1 MEIKNKRDRYLL
13 GFQHVLAMFGST
25 ILVPRLTGLDPTLA
39 ILVSGIAT
47 LIFHSVTKGMVP
59 VYLGSSFAFISAII
73 LVMNTD
79 LAVLGTSS
87 SLAALKSGV
96 IAAGLVY
103 CIISAVIKF
112 YGVEKVKSFFPPVV
126 NGSIIVVIGLRLA
139 GSATSMAGFGDGT
152 NPANWYAIL
161 VAMIVIFTIALV
173 MYKDKSILKPYPI
186 LVAIIVGVLSTIIF
200 DMVFHTEFFDAT
212 PIKEASFFGLSSST
226 ISTITTMP
234 EFSLF
239 AITAIA
245 PIALV
250 VFMEHIGDITT
261 NGAVVGKDFFEDPG
275 IHRTILGDG
284 LATAVAGCFGAPPNT
299 TYSENTG
306 VLAVTKVY
314 DPSIIRI
321 AAIFAICLSFVGKF
335 AAFIQC
341 IPDPVIGG
349 VSIILFGM
357 ISSIGLRIFGENKVD
372 FSEARN
378 LVITAV
384 ILVTGV
390 GINSINIFNT
400 VSISGLSIAA
410 ILGIIMNKVLKE
422 KRKLV

>member
-1 MEIKNKRDRYLL
+1 MEVKNKKERYLL

-47 LIFHSVTKGMVP
+47 LIFHSVTKGIVP

-73 LVMNTD
+73 LVNGTD
-79 LAVLGTSS
+79 LSVLGTSS

-103 CIISAVIKF
+103 CVISAFIKF

-126 NGSIIVVIGLRLA
+126 NGSIIVVIGLRLSS
-139 GSATSMAGFGDGT
+139 SATAMAGFGDGT
-152 NPANWYAIL
+152 SQANWYGIL
-161 VAMIVIFTIALV
+161 IAMIVVFTIAIV

-186 LVAIIVGVLSTIIF
+186 LVSIVIGVIFTILCDKF
-200 DMVFHTEFFDAT
+200 FKTSFFDPT
-212 PIKEASFFGLSSST
+212 PIKEASYIGLSKST
-226 ISTITTMP
+226 LDAITTMP
-234 EFSLF
+234 EFSVF

-261 NGAVVGKDFFEDPG
+261 NGAVVGKDFFKDPG

-284 LATAVAGCFGAPPNT
+284 LATAVAGLFGAPPNT

-314 DPSIIRI
+314 DPSIIRL
-321 AAIFAICLSFVGKF
+321 AAIFAICLSFIGKF

-372 FSEARN
+372 FSETRN
-378 LVITAV
+378 LVITAI

-390 GINSINIFNT
+390 GINSINVLNI

-410 ILGIIMNKVLKE
+410 VLGIIMNKILKE
-422 KRKLV
+422 KI